1 MSTVTDTQIFDALKV
16 HLKPAKLTQLL
27 VDITNE
33 AMEDI
38 DAREMI
44 ISELGLTPI
53 TKPAITLPY
62 NITEFTVRKVY
73 PNFNLAALPLVL
85 KYAPL
90 YGVITKKQMCAFMA
104 TMIIESKGFNAV
116 RESFHYSAARLV
128 EVFPTRVKNVS
139 AALKLINSGQAAVA
153 NHLYNGRY
161 GNRMN
166 SNDGWNYRGG
176 GPIQLTFFDNYK
188 AAETRLGIPLTVN
201 PELIEQL
208 DVGILTAFDFWRA
221 KRLNELAD
229 GINVYS
235 NGYTLNTLNN
245 KGHETKDPKYNTGIV
260 NVRKRVNGGDNGLH
274 EFAECFEKCMEWF

>member
-116 RESFHYSAARLV
+116 RESFHYRAARLV

-153 NHLYNGRY
+153 NHLYNGRN
-161 GNRMN
+161 GNKMN
-166 SNDGWNYRGG
+166 SNDGWKYRGG

-245 KGHETKDPKYNTGIV
+245 KGHEIKDPKYNTGIV
-260 NVRKRVNGGDNGLH
+260 NVRKRVNGGSNGLD